1 MSEYDLFV
9 QLIPCIAEIIATCRK
24 MCRDSYGEWKEYW
37 KKEFCKSAETT
48 PDAKAFMEKIFVVID
63 TYV

>member
-37 KKEFCKSAETT
+37 KKN
-48 PDAKAFMEKIFVVID
+48 FVNLLKQHQMQRHLWKR
-63 TYV
+63 YLL